1 VVIEV
6 VIDMNTTSKRTM
18 TVKQQEEVRL
28 RVVRAIRDRGISQAE
43 AVRVFGVSKSSVIRW
58 MAAVRGGGER
68 RLVSK
73 KRGRKPGGGA
83 LKGWQAATISNLI
96 RDRHPEQLKLPFAL
110 WTRESVQE
118 LIAKKFQVHVSLSTV
133 GRYLRRWGFTPQ
145 KPVRRAYER
154 CPKAV
159 QKWLDT
165 EYPQIKAQAK
175 ILGAEIHWGDQ
186 MGLRSDHQTGTTYGV
201 KGRTPVIP
209 GTGKRFRCN
218 MMSTITNQGKLA
230 FMVFTKSFTAAVMIE
245 FLSRLIKSSKM
256 PVFLIVDGHP
266 VHRSK
271 KVQGWLAQHSNQ
283 IQMFRLPAYSP
294 ELNPDELLNQDT
306 KSNAL
311 GRRRPTNQAEMID
324 DVRSHL
330 RSTQKQP
337 HVVRNFF
344 QEEHVAYAA

>member
-1 VVIEV
+1 
-6 VIDMNTTSKRTM
+6 M

-28 RVVRAIRDRGISQAE
+28 RVVRAIRERGISQAE

-68 RLVSK
+68 RLVAR
-73 KRGRKPGGGA
+73 KRGRKAGGGS
-83 LKGWQAATISNLI
+83 LLGWQAATISNLI

-118 LIAKKFQVHVSLSTV
+118 LITKKFQVHVSLSTV
-133 GRYLRRWGFTPQ
+133 GRYLKRWGFTPQ

-159 QKWLDT
+159 QKWLDE
-165 EYPQIKAQAK
+165 EYPKIKSQAK
-175 ILGAEIHWGDQ
+175 TLGAEIHWGDQ
-186 MGLRSDHQTGTTYGV
+186 MGLRSDHQTGTTYGL

-218 MMSTITNQGKLA
+218 MMSSITNQGKLA

-245 FLSRLIKSSKM
+245 FLSRLIRQSKT

-271 KVQGWLAQHSNQ
+271 KVQAWLAEHSTQ

-311 GRRRPTNQAEMID
+311 GRRRPTNQAELID

>member
-1 VVIEV
+1 
-6 VIDMNTTSKRTM
+6 MNTTSKRTT

-28 RVVRAIRDRGISQAE
+28 RVPFKSPGAIRERGISQAE

-68 RLVSK
+68 RLVAK

-83 LKGWQAATISNLI
+83 LLGWQAATTANLI

-165 EYPQIKAQAK
+165 EYPQIKSQAK
-175 ILGAEIHWGDQ
+175 TLGAEIHWGDQ
-186 MGLRSDHQTGTTYGV
+186 MGLRSDHQTGTTYGM

-218 MMSTITNQGKLA
+218 MMSSITNQGKLA

-245 FLSRLIKSSKM
+245 FLSRLIRQSKT

-271 KVQGWLAQHSNQ
+271 KVQAWLAQHSTQ

-311 GRRRPTNQAEMID
+311 GRRRPTNQAELID